1 VSCEQNETCSRRGKL
16 EAAVLK
22 ALPRPPLKAPLLL
35 DLVALDDDNVL
46 LPAAAAAAAA
56 AARVMHGL
64 EEGNG

>member
-1 VSCEQNETCSRRGKL
+1 M
-16 EAAVLK
+16 
-22 ALPRPPLKAPLLL
+22 PRPPLKAPLLL